1 MKKRIHGG
9 VEVLEQEE
17 GGDDDEHE
25 EEGVV
30 VEDREGGGLVVSDLI
45 FLPQN
50 PKQYR
55 KNLSVINDV
64 SMRCSVDTL
73 QETLH

>member
-1 MKKRIHGG
+1 MTDKTEPVECAGDVYSVNQRIHGG

-17 GGDDDEHE
+17 GGDDDEHK

-45 FLPQN
+45 FLPQD
-50 PKQYR
+50 PKRHR
-55 KNLSVINDV
+55 KKPVNH
-64 SMRCSVDTL
+64 
-73 QETLH
+73 Q